1 MGSHLL
7 MLPGV
12 SSLMVQNPE
21 VESPPSGFQSYPP
34 IVASRL
40 AKPHS
45 TEDKTPWSVLKQLS
59 TSRYMQKDPESY
71 TEKRGRRKEKEVT
84 RRRKEPKDKRVIK

>member
-1 MGSHLL
+1 MASHLL

-21 VESPPSGFQSYPP
+21 VESPPSGFQSYLP

-59 TSRYMQKDPESY
+59 TSRYIQKDPESY
-71 TEKRGRRKEKEVT
+71 TEKRGGRKEKEVT